1 MFYLIINYMCNNNYI
16 FQYLEIARTLKFY
29 GYIRFNNCTC
39 DYPELGTE
47 TVISIGQR
55 DMIFTPKAENMSD
68 KETKFRITK
77 IRCWKITP
85 LNVSMILLEFLKFF
99 VYSN

>member
-1 MFYLIINYMCNNNYI
+1 MRNNHYI
-16 FQYLEIARTLKFY
+16 LQYLEIARTLKFY

-85 LNVSMILLEFLKFF
+85 LNVSMILLQLFQF
-99 VYSN
+99 VYFN